1 MLLYNYSNVTKLSGD
16 SMNKFEILSETLD
29 FIEENLTSQ
38 LTPEMCA
45 DRCRYSLSNL
55 QKMFRCTF
63 HIGISDYISRRR
75 LTSAAKELLE
85 TDMSILDIALKYGYN
100 SHEVFT
106 RAFIRLWNVS
116 PAKFRR
122 ERRFSGVF
130 PKLTEPRTVVDER
143 GNIIMTSKK
152 RFDVSHL
159 YDFIKERRGKYA
171 ICFDMVELMRI
182 NNTYGHPAG
191 DIAIAECLRR
201 IDEAAGDDML
211 PIRIGGDEFVLITDF
226 SDIEQAKAV
235 SEKILAGNSG
245 TVTSGGNV
253 FPVSMRAGY
262 AVIPKNGKICYN
274 ELFDSFIVAGRAS
287 ET

>member
-1 MLLYNYSNVTKLSGD
+1 
-16 SMNKFEILSETLD
+16 MNKFEILSEALD
-29 FIEENLTSQ
+29 FIEENLTSSV
-38 LTPEMCA
+38 TPEMCA
-45 DRCRYSLSNL
+45 ERCRYSLSNL

-75 LTSAAKELLE
+75 LTNAAKELLE
-85 TDMSILDIALKYGYN
+85 TDMSILDVALKYGYN

-130 PKLTEPRTVVDER
+130 PKLAEPRTVVDER
-143 GNIIMTSKK
+143 GNIVMTSKK
-152 RFDVSHL
+152 RFDISHL
-159 YDFIKERRGKYA
+159 YDFITERRGKYA
-171 ICFDMVELMRI
+171 VCLDIVGLMPI
-182 NNTYGHPAG
+182 NDTYGHPAG
-191 DIAIAECLRR
+191 DVAIAECLRR
-201 IDEAAGDDML
+201 LDEAAGDDML

-226 SDIEQAKAV
+226 ADIEQAKAAAK
-235 SEKILAGNSG
+235 KILACNGN
-245 TVTSGGNV
+245 TVTSGDSV

-262 AVIPKNGKICYN
+262 AVIPEKGNIRYN
-274 ELFDSFIVAGRAS
+274 ELYDSFIIAGRAA